1 MLSVSHV
8 QCDEYAGGGNNYLF
22 VQGQGKEEVGPLDG
36 PALPARIGHN
46 VRVGIVADIG
56 SPLPRG
62 TNDESLLVE
71 GEVVSTL
78 TLLHSYDSIQRSWL
92 GECLT
97 VNLMDLYISF

>member
-1 MLSVSHV
+1 MLSVSRV

-56 SPLPRG
+56 SPLP

-92 GECLT
+92 GEGLT

>member
-1 MLSVSHV
+1 MMMPVLATII
-8 QCDEYAGGGNNYLF
+8 CLF
-22 VQGQGKEEVGPLDG
+22 KAQGRGKEEVGPLDG

-71 GEVVSTL
+71 GE
-78 TLLHSYDSIQRSWL
+78 
-92 GECLT
+92 
-97 VNLMDLYISF
+97 LYQP